1 MRHAKLSFVLYRLI
15 NTVVD
20 RGSDQCSSNVSRK
33 HRPAPRESSLS
44 WTRFEIGSCSSPF
57 RSRKEPC
64 GAKAD
69 DPSIVSINEQ
79 P

>member
-1 MRHAKLSFVLYRLI
+1 VRHAKLSFVLYRLI

-44 WTRFEIGSCSSPF
+44 WTRFTEG
-57 RSRKEPC
+57 R
-64 GAKAD
+64 AKSKNQFM
-69 DPSIVSINEQ
+69 PL
-79 P
+79 